1 MFVVVVITQAKGHH
15 SPPTPTPPPKKKIAK
30 IYHFVSLKTFMK
42 TVQNRLLSSKICLEN
57 FRRIGFF

>member
-15 SPPTPTPPPKKKIAK
+15 SPPTPPKKKIAK
-30 IYHFVSLKTFMK
+30 ICQFVSLKMFMK
-42 TVQNRLLSSKICLEN
+42 TAQNQLLSSKICLEN